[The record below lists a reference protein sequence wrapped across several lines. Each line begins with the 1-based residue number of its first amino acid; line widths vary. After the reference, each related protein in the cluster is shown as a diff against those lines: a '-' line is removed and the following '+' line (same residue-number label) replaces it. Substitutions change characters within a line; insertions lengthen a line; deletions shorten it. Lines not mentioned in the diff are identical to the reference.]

1 MRGEAMPFCTI
12 VEWDQDVGDQLQGLA
27 GAHAPA
33 PGLMVRAVGTDDS
46 GTHVIELWESSDDA
60 RRFGEASAP
69 ALAQSALPP
78 PTRVTGFE
86 TASVSV
92 R

>member
-1 MRGEAMPFCTI
+1 MPFCTI
-12 VEWDQDVGDQLQGLA
+12 VEWDQNVSDQL
-27 GAHAPA
+27 GAIPGADAPA
-33 PGLMVRAVGTDDS
+33 AGLMVRIVGADVS

-60 RRFGEASAP
+60 RRFGEAGAP

-86 TASVSV
+86 TVSASV